1 MIGRSHLEAYLEV
14 IQHGSLQAAARAS
27 GRSRATYQRHLAEL
41 RAAFDAPVLIRR
53 APGQRQGIVTPA
65 GDELARRARV
75 MLRRFDQWLATTR
88 DAIGESEKSL
98 RVGALAGSFD
108 LIADLLAELKREL
121 PEIPLRIVEYPGD
134 RIVDAVIAG
143 DVDLGFGPLDPDGV
157 PKDLRF
163 VALGPL
169 PWAVIVPESARASFP
184 DPIELADLDGIP
196 LVVHRAGPARRR
208 LERQFAAGLHTLNA
222 AYEVESTPRI
232 VDMVQRGFGPAVVSQ
247 FRLAFLPRG
256 VAVLRLAGGPK
267 PLTAGVFLRRGRRL
281 VGPSKAL
288 VDRARARFTLL
299 SSPGA
304 PSASVPSP
312 SRPSSTPTP

>member
-1 MIGRSHLEAYLEV
+1 MIGRAHLEAYLEV
-14 IQHGSLQAAARAS
+14 VQHGSIQAAARAT
-27 GRSRATYQRHLAEL
+27 GRSRATYHRHLDEI

-53 APGQRQGIVTPA
+53 APGQRQAIVTAA

-75 MLRRFDQWLATTR
+75 MLRRFDQWMATTR

-121 PEIPLRIVEYPGD
+121 PELPLRIAEYPGD

-143 DVDLGFGPLDPDGV
+143 DVDLGFGPLDPEGV
-157 PKDLRF
+157 PKNLRF

-169 PWAVIVPESARASFP
+169 PWAVIVPEAEKHDFP
-184 DPIELADLDGIP
+184 DPIELADLDGVP
-196 LVVHRAGPARRR
+196 LVVHRAGAARTR
-208 LERQFAAGLHTLNA
+208 LERQFAAGAHALNA

-232 VDMVQRGFGPAVVSQ
+232 VDMVKRGFGPAVVSQ
-247 FRLAFLPRG
+247 FRLAFLPDG

-281 VGPSKAL
+281 AGPSKTL
-288 VDRARARFTLL
+288 VDRARARFAELI
-299 SSPGA
+299 G
-304 PSASVPSP
+304 V
-312 SRPSSTPTP
+312 